1 MKMAV
6 KVDITNFIHDTWEN
20 DWYTCPECGFDSLDI
35 YFEYC
40 PSCGTK
46 LEWPD
51 GEEE

>member
-35 YFEYC
+35 YLF
-40 PSCGTK
+40 
-46 LEWPD
+46 
-51 GEEE
+51 